1 MSDILLY
8 STIIKDILVNVAILL
23 LNQNVINWRRYDE
36 YYMNRPLVLI
46 NFIRLDSERFN
57 FEK

>member
-46 NFIRLDSERFN
+46 NFIRLDSERFK